1 MDKTVSLTEA
11 KSQFSALVED
21 AIRGDEITIT
31 KHGKPV
37 AKIIKYQKPQ
47 LVFGALVGKVPK
59 EWLEID
65 FDDTS
70 HMAEAWDQ
78 WRRNLNEIEL

>member
-11 KSQFSALVED
+11 KAQFSSLVED
-21 AIRGDEITIT
+21 AIRGDEVTIT
-31 KHGKPV
+31 KHGRPV
-37 AKIIKYQKPQ
+37 AKIVKYQKPQ
-47 LVFGALVGKVPK
+47 LVFGALVGKVPA

-70 HMAEAWDQ
+70 HMAAAWDQ
-78 WRRNLNEIEL
+78 WRRNLDELEL

>member
-11 KSQFSALVED
+11 KAQFSSLVED
-21 AIRGDEITIT
+21 AIRGDEVTIT
-31 KHGKPV
+31 KHGRPV

-47 LVFGALVGKVPK
+47 LVFGALVGRVPE
-59 EWLEID
+59 EWLKID

-78 WRRNLNEIEL
+78 WRRNLNEFEL

>member
-1 MDKTVSLTEA
+1 
-11 KSQFSALVED
+11 
-21 AIRGDEITIT
+21 
-31 KHGKPV
+31 V

-47 LVFGALVGKVPK
+47 LVFGALVGKVPE
-59 EWLEID
+59 EWLKID

-78 WRRNLNEIEL
+78 WRRNLNELEL

>member
-1 MDKTVSLTEA
+1 MTITEA
-11 KSQFSALVED
+11 KAQFSALVED
-21 AIRGDEITIT
+21 AIRGEDVVIT
-31 KHGKPV
+31 KHGRPV
-37 AKIIKYQKPQ
+37 AKLTKFEKPQ
-47 LVFGALVGKVPK
+47 LVFGALVGKVPP

-78 WRRNLNEIEL
+78 WRRNLNEQEL